1 MRRGRLREL
10 LGVFV
15 AGFGSATML
24 ALAVSYWSD
33 LGVIVRT
40 CLLLSTAEGVAF
52 GLHTAFKLS
61 GSLTILGDYKA
72 HEEERRPTSHH
83 RPVLKAE
90 SRN

>member
-1 MRRGRLREL
+1 MREL

-24 ALAVSYWSD
+24 ALTVTYWSD
-33 LGVIVRT
+33 LGLIVRT

-52 GLHTAFKLS
+52 GLHTAVKLP
-61 GSLTILGDYKA
+61 GSLAVLGDYKA
-72 HEEERRPTSHH
+72 HEEEHRPTTHRRPI
-83 RPVLKAE
+83 LKAE